1 MSNIIHIIRRENRIC
16 ELAVRQLQDK
26 CSIFEKKYNLSS
38 DDFCRLWHKGKME
51 DETDFFE
58 WKALI
63 DGIHEWEKTKDELM
77 RLAG

>member
-1 MSNIIHIIRRENRIC
+1 MSNIIHIIKRENRIC

-38 DDFCRLWHKGKME
+38 DEFYRLWHNGNME
-51 DETDFFE
+51 DEADFFE

-63 DGIHEWEKTKDELM
+63 DGINEWEKTRDELM
-77 RLAG
+77 RLAS